1 MTDDGKEYEYVYD
14 AFGRLRKIKN
24 TSTQALVSEYWY
36 NGLGHRI
43 TWHADTTRSGGG
55 APDGSVNTDDPK
67 VHFVYNERWQQV
79 AAYRQANGSG
89 VDTHPKE
96 QFVHHNAGHGGYG
109 GGSYID
115 AVIPRDDHEDDWAR
129 TSSWYAPASLCNAQR
144 RPLAKG
150 PKHYT
155 PAGTSLEATQCM

>member
-24 TSTQALVSEYWY
+24 TSNQALVSEYWY

-79 AAYRQANGSG
+79 AAYRAYLHANTRMILRRRMGRRLLPARAPAIRITPGSRDSG
-89 VDTHPKE
+89 VVVSRPHVLGVEACK
-96 QFVHHNAGHGGYG
+96 
-109 GGSYID
+109 
-115 AVIPRDDHEDDWAR
+115 AR
-129 TSSWYAPASLCNAQR
+129 STTSRSETTL
-144 RPLAKG
+144 
-150 PKHYT
+150 
-155 PAGTSLEATQCM
+155 